1 MSYIL
6 SPLKCR
12 SCTSAVNK
20 FTQKL
25 FHSRFQKMA
34 NSLSR
39 PPLHLHTLS
48 HILSNSHS
56 HLPSHTCHLK
66 CTPHWNM
73 CSCHLSFT
81 PHHLHTLQHINTHTH
96 THTHSLTHTHTLTSR
111 THPTPKHAQ
120 LSPLFYATPPSHTF
134 KHQFTVT
141 VTLTHSRICHS
152 GRTPHRSMHSCRL
165 SCAAYHPH
173 TLLNIISQ
181 SHSHSHSH
189 THAFASQD
197 APHTEACTAVASLLY
212 HTTLTHF

>member
-96 THTHSLTHTHTLTSR
+96 THTHSLTHTRVHVHATIFRTASTATTSKVTFKVTLTSD
-111 THPTPKHAQ
+111 PK
-120 LSPLFYATPPSHTF
+120 LPYR
-134 KHQFTVT
+134 V
-141 VTLTHSRICHS
+141 
-152 GRTPHRSMHSCRL
+152 
-165 SCAAYHPH
+165 
-173 TLLNIISQ
+173 
-181 SHSHSHSH
+181 
-189 THAFASQD
+189 
-197 APHTEACTAVASLLY
+197 
-212 HTTLTHF
+212 